1 MVGLAWQSLC
11 YSPKPLA
18 RAGGWTSTLWSARY
32 QVWRP
37 PTDDLYALL
46 GVPRDAD
53 RATIQRAWRKRMRH
67 VHPDGRPE
75 HEKDQAHQEA
85 ARLNDALHI
94 LTDSSKRLDYDLSRR
109 QSAAGTNSSS
119 ENGSARPRPEP
130 PPPPRPPRVVVVKPQ
145 VVDFGSVAVGE
156 IPPDQVVTVCFSDGS
171 TIRYAWVLNDHG
183 DFWQVVEPQPYRDVS
198 AVTLRLRARPMA
210 AHDGLGPRQ
219 DRLRLM
225 IDDLIVVVPVCINVV
240 APAPPPPPPR
250 PTPPRRPAPPPRRPT
265 PPRRPAP
272 TPPRRTPPPKPPAPR
287 LTLANWR
294 NFRLTCLGLFMLLS
308 VLLLLG
314 SVLFSGVYMLLHA
327 AP

>member
-1 MVGLAWQSLC
+1 M
-11 YSPKPLA
+11 
-18 RAGGWTSTLWSARY
+18 
-32 QVWRP
+32 WRP

-46 GVPRDAD
+46 GVPPDAD

-67 VHPDGRPE
+67 IHPDGRPE
-75 HEKDQAHQEA
+75 HEKDLAHQEA

-94 LTDSSKRLDYDLSRR
+94 LTNSSKRLDYDLSRR
-109 QSAAGTNSSS
+109 QSAAGANSAS

-130 PPPPRPPRVVVVKPQ
+130 PPPPRVVVVNPQ
-145 VVDFGSVAVGE
+145 VVDFGSVVVGE

-171 TIRYAWVLNDHG
+171 TIRYAWVLKDRG

-210 AHDGLGPRQ
+210 AHDGLGTRQ

-225 IDDLIVVVPVCINVV
+225 VDDLIVMVPVCINEVEP
-240 APAPPPPPPR
+240 APPPPPPPPR
-250 PTPPRRPAPPPRRPT
+250 PTPPRRPAPPRPT

-272 TPPRRTPPPKPPAPR
+272 PRPTPPRRPAPPPQQPPAPR
-287 LTLANWR
+287 LTLETWR
-294 NFRLTCLGLFMLLS
+294 NFRLTCLGLFLLLS
-308 VLLLLG
+308 LLLLLG
-314 SVLFSGVYMLLHA
+314 AILFSAIYALLHA